1 MGSVHYYKIIDKHN
15 KNRPMMSKYTVALGL
30 SSVVLAT
37 QASIIQTRQES
48 NDFLRQKRDVFDP
61 DTYCNNK
68 LTKPSCWEEF
78 AETVWQPFRPWNNMV
93 SKAEGKDLAYCVKKC
108 STGDWFKDFVGTA
121 YEEKRE
127 TREEYHDMSIITQD
141 KSRQFVGCAQC
152 CEFIPKSLRHLPKVR
167 GSCGFGSDTRRR
179 NNN

>member
-1 MGSVHYYKIIDKHN
+1 MGNYTVKPIHTSAKK
-15 KNRPMMSKYTVALGL
+15 MMSKYVAVGL
-30 SSVVLAT
+30 SSLVLAT
-37 QASIIQTRQES
+37 QASIIQTREES
-48 NDFLRQKRDVFDP
+48 NDFLRQKRGILDP
-61 DTYCNNK
+61 DTYCNNQ

-127 TREEYHDMSIITQD
+127 TREEYHDLDVVTHIRISFLWVVLIA
-141 KSRQFVGCAQC
+141 V
-152 CEFIPKSLRHLPKVR
+152 
-167 GSCGFGSDTRRR
+167 
-179 NNN
+179 